1 MKNDTKIERQWDS
14 ITKSTLSSSL
24 YHSVFSHVFSCKN
37 PNNFGSLPMRT
48 MEEKRM
54 WKMKSIM
61 LSLISSSISRKI
73 SIGMHMIIFS
83 CLNVLVNEINDI
95 GVKIIDDG
103 EDA

>member
-61 LSLISSSISRKI
+61 LLLISSSISRKI
-73 SIGMHMIIFS
+73 TCNAHDNFLMP
-83 CLNVLVNEINDI
+83 NVLVNEINDI

>member
-1 MKNDTKIERQWDS
+1 
-14 ITKSTLSSSL
+14 
-24 YHSVFSHVFSCKN
+24 
-37 PNNFGSLPMRT
+37 MRT

-73 SIGMHMIIFS
+73 TCNAHDNFLMP
-83 CLNVLVNEINDI
+83 NVLVNEINDI
-95 GVKIIDDG
+95 GVKTIDDG